1 MRNAIVLAAG
11 KGTRMKSSL
20 PKVMHKILGQ
30 PMIGHVITHLNE
42 VHTDKNIMVIG
53 HGAELIQ
60 EYLKDQV
67 LFAFQM
73 EQKGTGHAVMQAID
87 QLDPTGDTVLLYGDC
102 PCVQSETIE
111 WLFESNQDY
120 DLTVLTAFFFDPAKY
135 GRIVRDKKQRIKKIV
150 EYKDCS
156 KAELNIKEINTGIY
170 CFKNEKLIKFIKE
183 LNNNNAQN
191 EYYITDLVE
200 IFINNE
206 LRVQAISVKDNEE
219 VMGVN
224 DRQDLLNAQRWI
236 QKRINTKWIEAGVTF
251 INPQGTYVS
260 LETTLEED
268 VVLYPNIYLEGK
280 NHIGRGTTIR
290 PGSFIVNAVIGE
302 EVMIDASRISD
313 STVGNHVNI
322 GPFAHLRGHTDIADG
337 NRIGN
342 FVEMKNAKIGQD
354 SRCAHLTYIGD
365 AEVGEDV
372 NFGCGV
378 VTVNYDGKNKF
389 KTKIGDHAFI
399 GSNVNLIAPITVGN
413 NAVVAAGSTIDEDVP
428 DNDLAIARERQVNKP
443 GLGLK
448 YIEKKQG
455 KL

>member
-30 PMIGHVITHLNE
+30 PMIGHVVTHLNE

-53 HGAELIQ
+53 HGAEIIQ

-67 LFAFQM
+67 LFAYQH
-73 EQKGTGHAVMQAID
+73 EQQGTGHAVMQAID

-111 WLFESNQDY
+111 WLFESNKDH

-150 EYKDCS
+150 EFKDCS

-170 CFKNEKLIKFIKE
+170 CFKNEMLIKHIKE
-183 LNNNNAQN
+183 LSNKNAQN
-191 EYYITDLVE
+191 EYYVTDLVE
-200 IFINNE
+200 IFINHD

-236 QKRINTKWIEAGVTF
+236 QKRINTKWIDNGVTF
-251 INPQGTYVS
+251 INPQGTYIS

-280 NHIGRGTTIR
+280 NHIGRGTTIL
-290 PGSFIVNAVIGE
+290 PGSFIINSTIGDE
-302 EVMIDASRISD
+302 TVIDACRITD
-313 STVGNHVNI
+313 SIVGNKVNI
-322 GPFAHLRGHTDIADG
+322 GPYAHLRGHCVIADG

-342 FVEMKNAKIGQD
+342 FVEMKNAKIGKKT
-354 SRCAHLTYIGD
+354 RCAHLTYIGD

-399 GSNVNLIAPITVGN
+399 GSNVNLIAPIEVGN
-413 NAVVAAGSTIDEDVP
+413 NAVVAAGSTIDENVP
-428 DNDLAIARERQVNKP
+428 DNDMAIARQRQVNKP

-448 YIEKKQG
+448 YIQKK
-455 KL
+455 

>member
-30 PMIGHVITHLNE
+30 PMIGHVITHLKE

-53 HGAELIQ
+53 HGAQIIED
-60 EYLKDQV
+60 YLKDQV
-67 LFAFQM
+67 SFAYQQ

-87 QLDPTGDTVLLYGDC
+87 QLDPNGDTVLLYGDC

-111 WLFESNQDY
+111 WLFESNKDF

-135 GRIVRDKKQRIKKIV
+135 GRIVRDKKKRIRKIV
-150 EYKDCS
+150 EFKDCT

-170 CFKNEKLIKFIKE
+170 CFKNEKLIKHIKE
-183 LNNNNAQN
+183 LSDNNAQN

-200 IFINNE
+200 IFLNHE

-236 QKRINTKWIEAGVTF
+236 QKRINNKWIDAGVTF

-290 PGSFIVNAVIGE
+290 PGCFIIDSTIGE
-302 EVMIDASRISD
+302 DCNVDASRITD
-313 STVGNHVNI
+313 STLGNKINL
-322 GPFAHLRGHTDIADG
+322 GPYAHLRGHTDIGDG

-342 FVEMKNAKIGQD
+342 FVEMKNAKVGKNT
-354 SRCAHLTYIGD
+354 RCAHLTYIGD

-399 GSNVNLIAPITVGN
+399 GSNVNLIAPIEVGK
-413 NAVVAAGSTIDEDVP
+413 NAVVAAGSTVDEDVP
-428 DNDLAIARERQVNKP
+428 ENDMAIARQRQVNKP

-448 YIEKKQG
+448 YIEKK
-455 KL
+455 

>member
-30 PMIGHVITHLNE
+30 PMIGHVVTHLNE

-53 HGAELIQ
+53 HGAEIIQ

-67 LFAFQM
+67 LFAYQH

-111 WLFESNQDY
+111 WLFESNKDH

-135 GRIVRDKKQRIKKIV
+135 GRIVRDKKQRVKKIV
-150 EYKDCS
+150 EFKDCS
-156 KAELNIKEINTGIY
+156 KTELNIKEINTGIY
-170 CFKNEKLIKFIKE
+170 CFKNEMLIKHIKE
-183 LNNNNAQN
+183 LSNTNAQN
-191 EYYITDLVE
+191 EYYVTDLVE
-200 IFINNE
+200 IFINHD
-206 LRVQAISVKDNEE
+206 LKVQAISVKDNEE

-236 QKRINTKWIEAGVTF
+236 QKRINTKWIDNGVTF
-251 INPQGTYVS
+251 INPQGTYIS

-280 NHIGRGTTIR
+280 NHIARGTTIL
-290 PGSFIVNAVIGE
+290 PGSFIINSKIGE
-302 EVMIDASRISD
+302 ETVIDGCRITD
-313 STVGNHVNI
+313 SIVGNKVNI
-322 GPFAHLRGHTDIADG
+322 GPYAHLRGHCVIADG

-342 FVEMKNAKIGQD
+342 FVEMKNAKIGKKT
-354 SRCAHLTYIGD
+354 RCAHLTYIGD

-399 GSNVNLIAPITVGN
+399 GSNVNLIAPIEVGN
-413 NAVVAAGSTIDEDVP
+413 NAVVAAGSTIDENVP
-428 DNDLAIARERQVNKP
+428 DNDMAIARQRQVNKP

-448 YIEKKQG
+448 YIQKK
-455 KL
+455 

>member
-53 HGAELIQ
+53 HGAEIIQ

-67 LFAFQM
+67 LFAYQP

-87 QLDPTGDTVLLYGDC
+87 QLDPNGDTVLLYGDC

-111 WLFESNQDY
+111 WLFESNKDF

-135 GRIVRDKKQRIKKIV
+135 GRIVRDKKLRIKKIV

-170 CFKNEKLIKFIKE
+170 CFKNEKLIKYIKE
-183 LNNNNAQN
+183 LSNNNAQN
-191 EYYITDLVE
+191 EYYVTDLVE
-200 IFINNE
+200 IFINHE

-236 QKRINTKWIEAGVTF
+236 QKRINTKWIENGVTF
-251 INPQGTYVS
+251 INPQGTYIS
-260 LETTLEED
+260 LETTFEED

-280 NHIGRGTTIR
+280 NHIARGTTIL
-290 PGSFIVNAVIGE
+290 PGSFIINSKIGE
-302 EVMIDASRISD
+302 ESVIDACRITD
-313 STVGNHVNI
+313 STVGNKVNI
-322 GPFAHLRGHTDIADG
+322 GPYAHLRGHTVIADG

-342 FVEMKNAKIGQD
+342 FVEMKNAKIGKKT
-354 SRCAHLTYIGD
+354 RCAHLTYIGD

-399 GSNVNLIAPITVGN
+399 GSNVNLIAPIEVGN
-413 NAVVAAGSTIDEDVP
+413 NAVVAAGSTIDENVP
-428 DNDLAIARERQVNKP
+428 DNDMAIARQRQVNKP

-448 YIEKKQG
+448 YIQKK
-455 KL
+455 

>member
-11 KGTRMKSSL
+11 KGTRMKSTL

-30 PMIGHVITHLNE
+30 PMIGHVITHLKE
-42 VHTDKNIMVIG
+42 VNTDKNIMVVG
-53 HGAELIQ
+53 HGAEMIQ

-67 LFAFQM
+67 SFALQL

-87 QLDPTGDTVLLYGDC
+87 QLDPNGDTVLLYGDC

-111 WLFESNQDY
+111 WLFESNKDF

-135 GRIVRDKKQRIKKIV
+135 GRIVRDKKQRVKKIV
-150 EYKDCS
+150 EFKDCTKS
-156 KAELNIKEINTGIY
+156 ELNIKEINTGIY
-170 CFKNEKLIKFIKE
+170 CFKNEKLIKHIKE
-183 LNNNNAQN
+183 LKDTNAQN

-206 LRVQAISVKDNEE
+206 LRVQAISVKDNDE
-219 VMGVN
+219 VMGIN

-236 QKRINTKWIEAGVTF
+236 QKRINNAWIDQGVTF
-251 INPQGTYVS
+251 INPSGTYIS
-260 LETTLEED
+260 LETTFEED

-280 NHIGRGTTIR
+280 NHIKRGTTIL
-290 PGSFIVNAVIGE
+290 PGSFIINSTIGE
-302 EVMIDASRISD
+302 NVKVDSSRITD
-313 STVGNHVNI
+313 SIVGNNVNI
-322 GPFAHLRGHTDIADG
+322 GPYSHLRGHTEIGDG
-337 NRIGN
+337 TRIGN
-342 FVEMKNAKIGQD
+342 FVEMKNAKIGKNT
-354 SRCAHLTYIGD
+354 RCAHLTYIGD

-389 KTKIGDHAFI
+389 LTKIGDHAFI
-399 GSNVNLIAPITVGN
+399 GSNVNMIAPVTIGA
-413 NAVVAAGSTIDEDVP
+413 NAVLAAGSTIDHDVP
-428 DNDLAIARERQVNKP
+428 DNDMGIARERQVNKP

-448 YIEKKQG
+448 YIQKK
-455 KL
+455 

>member
-30 PMIGHVITHLNE
+30 PMIGHVVTHLNE

-53 HGAELIQ
+53 HGAEIIQ

-67 LFAFQM
+67 LFAYQH

-111 WLFESNQDY
+111 WLFESNKDH

-150 EYKDCS
+150 EFKDCS
-156 KAELNIKEINTGIY
+156 KTELNIKEINTGIY
-170 CFKNEKLIKFIKE
+170 CFKNEMLIKHIKE
-183 LNNNNAQN
+183 LSNTNAQN
-191 EYYITDLVE
+191 EYYVTDLVE
-200 IFINNE
+200 IFINHD
-206 LRVQAISVKDNEE
+206 LKVQAISVKDNEE

-236 QKRINTKWIEAGVTF
+236 QKRINTKWIDNGVTF
-251 INPQGTYVS
+251 INPQGTYIS

-280 NHIGRGTTIR
+280 NHIARGTTIL
-290 PGSFIVNAVIGE
+290 PGSFIINSKIGE
-302 EVMIDASRISD
+302 ETVIDGCRITD
-313 STVGNHVNI
+313 SIVGNKVNI
-322 GPFAHLRGHTDIADG
+322 GPYAHLRGHCVIADG

-342 FVEMKNAKIGQD
+342 FVEMKNAKIGKKT
-354 SRCAHLTYIGD
+354 RCAHLTYIGD

-399 GSNVNLIAPITVGN
+399 GSNVNLIAPIEVGN
-413 NAVVAAGSTIDEDVP
+413 NAVVAAGSTIDENVP
-428 DNDLAIARERQVNKP
+428 DNDMAIARQRQVNKP

-448 YIEKKQG
+448 YIQKK
-455 KL
+455 

>member
-53 HGAELIQ
+53 HGAEIIQ

-67 LFAFQM
+67 LFAYQP

-87 QLDPTGDTVLLYGDC
+87 QLDPNGDTVLLYGDC

-111 WLFESNQDY
+111 WLFESNKDF

-135 GRIVRDKKQRIKKIV
+135 GRIVRDKKLRIKKIV

-170 CFKNEKLIKFIKE
+170 CFKNEKLIKYIKE
-183 LNNNNAQN
+183 LSNNNAQN
-191 EYYITDLVE
+191 EYYVTDLVE
-200 IFINNE
+200 IFINHE

-236 QKRINTKWIEAGVTF
+236 QKRINTKWIENGVTF
-251 INPQGTYVS
+251 INPQGTYIS
-260 LETTLEED
+260 LETTFEED

-280 NHIGRGTTIR
+280 NHIARGTTIL
-290 PGSFIVNAVIGE
+290 PGSFIINSKIGE
-302 EVMIDASRISD
+302 ESVIDACRITD
-313 STVGNHVNI
+313 STVGNKVNI
-322 GPFAHLRGHTDIADG
+322 GPYAHLRGHSVIADG

-342 FVEMKNAKIGQD
+342 FVEMKNAKIGKKT
-354 SRCAHLTYIGD
+354 RCAHLTYIGD

-399 GSNVNLIAPITVGN
+399 GSNVNLIAPIEVGN
-413 NAVVAAGSTIDEDVP
+413 NAVVAAGSTIDENVP
-428 DNDLAIARERQVNKP
+428 DNDMAIARQRQVNKP

-448 YIEKKQG
+448 YIQKK
-455 KL
+455 

>member
-53 HGAELIQ
+53 HGAEIIQ

-67 LFAFQM
+67 LFAYQH

-87 QLDPTGDTVLLYGDC
+87 QLDPNGDTVLLYGDC

-111 WLFESNQDY
+111 WLFESNKDF

-135 GRIVRDKKQRIKKIV
+135 GRIVRDKKLRIKKIV

-170 CFKNEKLIKFIKE
+170 CFKNEKLIKYIKE
-183 LNNNNAQN
+183 LSNNNAQN
-191 EYYITDLVE
+191 EYYVTDLVE
-200 IFINNE
+200 IFLNHE

-236 QKRINTKWIEAGVTF
+236 QKRINNKWIENGVTF
-251 INPQGTYVS
+251 INPQGTYIS
-260 LETTLEED
+260 LETTFEED

-280 NHIGRGTTIR
+280 NHIARGTTIL
-290 PGSFIVNAVIGE
+290 PGSFIINSKIGE
-302 EVMIDASRISD
+302 ETVIDACRITD
-313 STVGNHVNI
+313 STVGNKVNI
-322 GPFAHLRGHTDIADG
+322 GPYAHLRGHTVIADG

-342 FVEMKNAKIGQD
+342 FVEMKNAKIGKKT
-354 SRCAHLTYIGD
+354 RCAHLTYIGD

-389 KTKIGDHAFI
+389 MTKIGDHAFI
-399 GSNVNLIAPITVGN
+399 GSNVNLIAPIEVGN
-413 NAVVAAGSTIDEDVP
+413 NAVVAAGSTIDENVP
-428 DNDLAIARERQVNKP
+428 DNDMAIARQRQVNKP

-448 YIEKKQG
+448 YIQKK
-455 KL
+455 

>member
-53 HGAELIQ
+53 HGAEIIQ

-67 LFAFQM
+67 LFAYQP

-87 QLDPTGDTVLLYGDC
+87 QLDPNGDTVLLYGDC

-111 WLFESNQDY
+111 WLFESNKDF

-135 GRIVRDKKQRIKKIV
+135 GRIVRDKKLRIRKIV

-170 CFKNEKLIKFIKE
+170 CFKNEKLIKYIKE
-183 LNNNNAQN
+183 LSNNNAQN
-191 EYYITDLVE
+191 EYYVTDLVE
-200 IFINNE
+200 IFLNHE

-236 QKRINTKWIEAGVTF
+236 QKRINNKWIENGVTF
-251 INPQGTYVS
+251 INPQGTYIS
-260 LETTLEED
+260 LETTFEED

-280 NHIGRGTTIR
+280 NHIARGTTIL
-290 PGSFIVNAVIGE
+290 PGSFIINSKIGE
-302 EVMIDASRISD
+302 ETVIDACRITD
-313 STVGNHVNI
+313 STVGNKVNI
-322 GPFAHLRGHTDIADG
+322 GPYAHLRGHTVIADG

-342 FVEMKNAKIGQD
+342 FVEMKNAKIGKKT
-354 SRCAHLTYIGD
+354 RCAHLTYIGD

-389 KTKIGDHAFI
+389 MTKIGDHAFI
-399 GSNVNLIAPITVGN
+399 GSNVNLIAPIEVGN
-413 NAVVAAGSTIDEDVP
+413 NAVVAAGSTIDENVP
-428 DNDLAIARERQVNKP
+428 DNDMAIARQRQVNKP

-448 YIEKKQG
+448 YIQKK
-455 KL
+455 

>member
-30 PMIGHVITHLNE
+30 PMIGHVVTHLKE
-42 VHTDKNIMVIG
+42 VNTDKNIMVIG
-53 HGAELIQ
+53 HGAEMIKD
-60 EYLKDQV
+60 YLKDQV
-67 LFAFQM
+67 SFALQL

-87 QLDPTGDTVLLYGDC
+87 QLDPNGDTVLLYGDC

-111 WLFESNQDY
+111 WLFQSNQDH

-135 GRIVRDKKQRIKKIV
+135 GRVVRDKKQRIKKIV

-170 CFKNEKLIKFIKE
+170 CFKNEALIKHIHE
-183 LNNNNAQN
+183 LTDNNTQN

-206 LRVQAISVKDNEE
+206 LRVQAISVKDNDE

-236 QKRINTKWIEAGVTF
+236 QKHINTKWIDRGVTF
-251 INPQGTYVS
+251 INPLGTYIS

-268 VVLYPNIYLEGK
+268 VVLYPNVYLEGK
-280 NHIGRGTTIR
+280 THIGRGTSIL
-290 PGSFIVNAVIGE
+290 PGTFIVNSKIGE
-302 EVMIDASRISD
+302 DVVIDNSRITD
-313 STVGNHVNI
+313 TEVGNKVNI
-322 GPFAHLRGHTDIADG
+322 GPYAHLRGHSEIGTG
-337 NRIGN
+337 TRIGN
-342 FVEMKNAKIGQD
+342 FVEMKNAKLGKKT
-354 SRCAHLTYIGD
+354 RCAHLTYLGD
-365 AEVGEDV
+365 VEVGDDV

-378 VTVNYDGKNKF
+378 VTVNYDGKDKYI
-389 KTKIGDHAFI
+389 TKIGDHAFI

-413 NAVVAAGSTIDEDVP
+413 NAVVAAGSTIDEDVE
-428 DNDLAIARERQVNKP
+428 DEALAIARQRQVNKP

-448 YIEKKQG
+448 YIQKK
-455 KL
+455 

>member
-42 VHTDKNIMVIG
+42 VHTDKNIMVVG
-53 HGAELIQ
+53 HGAEMIQ
-60 EYLKDQV
+60 DYLKDQV
-67 LFAFQM
+67 SFALQA

-111 WLFESNQDY
+111 WLFESNKEY

-135 GRIVRDKKQRIKKIV
+135 GRVVRDKKHQLKKIV
-150 EYKDCS
+150 EYIDCTKS
-156 KAELNIKEINTGIY
+156 ELNIKEINTGIY
-170 CFKNEKLIKFIKE
+170 CFKNAKLLKYIHE
-183 LNNNNAQN
+183 LKDNNAQK

-200 IFINNE
+200 IFINHGLN
-206 LRVQAISVKDNEE
+206 VQAISVKDNEE

-224 DRQDLLNAQRWI
+224 DRMDLLNAQRWI
-236 QKRINTKWIEAGVTF
+236 QKRINNAWIEQGVTF
-251 INPQGTYVS
+251 INPLGTYIS
-260 LETTLEED
+260 LLTTLEED
-268 VVLYPNIYLEGK
+268 VILYPNIYLEGQ
-280 NHIGRGTTIR
+280 NHIGRGTTIL
-290 PGSFIVNAVIGE
+290 PGSFVLNSTIGE
-302 EVMIDASRISD
+302 NVTIDSSRITD
-313 STVGNHVNI
+313 SVVGNKVNI
-322 GPFAHLRGHTDIADG
+322 GPYAHLRNHTVIADG

-342 FVEMKNAKIGQD
+342 FVEMKNAKIGLNT
-354 SRCAHLTYIGD
+354 RCAHLTYVGD

-389 KTKIGDHAFI
+389 ITKIGDHAFI
-399 GSNVNLIAPITVGN
+399 GSNVNLIAPITIGKYT
-413 NAVVAAGSTIDEDVP
+413 VVAAGSTVDKDVP
-428 DNDLAIARERQVNKP
+428 DNDMAIARQRQVNKP

-448 YIEKKQG
+448 YIQKK
-455 KL
+455 

>member
-30 PMIGHVITHLNE
+30 PMIGHVVTHLKE
-42 VHTDKNIMVIG
+42 VHTDKNIMVVG
-53 HGAELIQ
+53 HGAEMIQ
-60 EYLKDQV
+60 DYLKDQV
-67 LFAFQM
+67 SFVLQL

-87 QLDPTGDTVLLYGDC
+87 QLDPNGDTVLLYGDC

-111 WLFESNQDY
+111 WLFQSNQDY

-156 KAELNIKEINTGIY
+156 KSELNIKEINTGIY
-170 CFKNEKLIKFIKE
+170 CFKNEMLIKHIHE
-183 LNNNNAQN
+183 LKDNNTQS

-200 IFINNE
+200 IFINSE
-206 LRVQAISVKDNEE
+206 LRVQAISVKDNDE

-236 QKRINTKWIEAGVTF
+236 QKHINNKWIDQGVTF
-251 INPQGTYVS
+251 INPLGTYIS

-268 VVLYPNIYLEGK
+268 VVLYPNVYLEGK
-280 NHIGRGTTIR
+280 THIGKCTTIL
-290 PGSFIVNAVIGE
+290 PGSFIINSSIGE
-302 EVMIDASRISD
+302 NVVIDGSRITD
-313 STVGNHVNI
+313 SQVDNKVNI
-322 GPFAHLRGHTDIADG
+322 GPFAHLRGHTVVAEG
-337 NRIGN
+337 SRIGN
-342 FVEMKNAKIGQD
+342 FVEMKNAKLGKKT
-354 SRCAHLTYIGD
+354 RCAHLTYLGD
-365 AEVGEDV
+365 VEVGEDV

-389 KTKIGDHAFI
+389 KTKIGAHAFI

-413 NAVVAAGSTIDEDVP
+413 NAVVAAGSTIDKDVEDEA
-428 DNDLAIARERQVNKP
+428 LAIARERQVNKP

-448 YIEKKQG
+448 YIQKK
-455 KL
+455 

>member
-30 PMIGHVITHLNE
+30 PMIGHVLTHLNE

-53 HGAELIQ
+53 HGAEIIE

-67 LFAFQM
+67 SFAYQT
-73 EQKGTGHAVMQAID
+73 EQKGTGHAVMTAID

-111 WLFESNQDY
+111 WLFESNKDY

-135 GRIVRDKKQRIKKIV
+135 GRIVRDKKQRVKKIV
-150 EYKDCS
+150 EFKDCS
-156 KAELNIKEINTGIY
+156 NAELKIKEINTGIY
-170 CFKNEKLIKFIKE
+170 CFKNEKLIKHIKE
-183 LNNNNAQN
+183 ITCNNAQN

-200 IFINNE
+200 IFLEHE
-206 LRVQAISVKDNEE
+206 LRVQAISVKDNDE

-236 QKRINTKWIEAGVTF
+236 QKKINTKWIESGVTF
-251 INPQGTYVS
+251 INPLSTYIS
-260 LETTLEED
+260 LQTTLEED
-268 VVLYPNIYLEGK
+268 VILYPNTYLEGK
-280 NHIGRGTTIR
+280 THVGKGSVIL
-290 PGSFIVNAVIGE
+290 PGSFIIDSTIGE
-302 EVMIDASRISD
+302 NVKVDACRITD
-313 STVGNHVNI
+313 STVGNNVNL
-322 GPFAHLRGHTDIADG
+322 GPYAHLRGHTVIGDDS
-337 NRIGN
+337 RIGN
-342 FVEMKNAKIGQD
+342 FVEMKNAHVGKKT
-354 SRCAHLTYIGD
+354 RCAHLTYIGD

-399 GSNVNLIAPITVGN
+399 GSNVNLIAPVSVGN

-428 DNDLAIARERQVNKP
+428 DNDMAIARQRQVNKP

-448 YIEKKQG
+448 YIEKK
-455 KL
+455 

>member
-11 KGTRMKSSL
+11 KGTRMKSTL

-30 PMIGHVITHLNE
+30 PMIGHVITHLKE
-42 VHTDKNIMVIG
+42 VNTDKNIMVVG
-53 HGAELIQ
+53 HGAEMIQ

-67 LFAFQM
+67 SFALQL

-111 WLFESNQDY
+111 RLFESNKDY

-135 GRIVRDKKQRIKKIV
+135 GRIVRDKKQRVKKIV
-150 EYKDCS
+150 EFKDCS
-156 KAELNIKEINTGIY
+156 KSELNIKEINTGIY
-170 CFKNEKLIKFIKE
+170 CFKNEKLIKHIKE
-183 LNNNNAQN
+183 LRDNNAQN

-200 IFINNE
+200 IFINHE

-219 VMGVN
+219 VMGIN

-236 QKRINTKWIEAGVTF
+236 QKRINNAWIDKGVTF
-251 INPQGTYVS
+251 INPLGTYIS
-260 LETTLEED
+260 LETTFEED

-280 NHIGRGTTIR
+280 NHIKRGTTIM
-290 PGSFIVNAVIGE
+290 PGSFIVNSTIGE
-302 EVMIDASRISD
+302 NVTVDSSRITD
-313 STVGNHVNI
+313 SIVGNKVNI
-322 GPFAHLRGHTDIADG
+322 GPYSHLRGHTVIGDG
-337 NRIGN
+337 TRIGN
-342 FVEMKNAKIGQD
+342 FVEMKNAKIGKNT
-354 SRCAHLTYIGD
+354 RCAHLTYIGD

-389 KTKIGDHAFI
+389 MTKIGDHAFI
-399 GSNVNLIAPITVGN
+399 GSNVNMIAPVTIGS
-413 NAVVAAGSTIDEDVP
+413 NAVLAAGSTIDQDVP
-428 DNDLAIARERQVNKP
+428 DNDMAIARERQVNKP

-448 YIEKKQG
+448 YIQKK
-455 KL
+455 

>member
-11 KGTRMKSSL
+11 KGTRMKSTL

-30 PMIGHVITHLNE
+30 PMIGHVITHLKE
-42 VHTDKNIMVIG
+42 VNTDKNIMVVG
-53 HGAELIQ
+53 HGAEMIQ

-67 LFAFQM
+67 SFALQM

-87 QLDPTGDTVLLYGDC
+87 QLDPRGDTVLLYGDC

-111 WLFESNQDY
+111 WLFESNKDF

-135 GRIVRDKKQRIKKIV
+135 GRIVRDKKQRVKKIV
-150 EYKDCS
+150 EFKDCTKS
-156 KAELNIKEINTGIY
+156 ELNIKEINTGIY
-170 CFKNEKLIKFIKE
+170 CFKNEKLIKHIKE
-183 LNNNNAQN
+183 LRDNNAQN

-219 VMGVN
+219 VMGIN

-236 QKRINTKWIEAGVTF
+236 QKRINTAWIDQGVTF
-251 INPQGTYVS
+251 INPLGTYIS
-260 LETTLEED
+260 LETTFEED

-280 NHIGRGTTIR
+280 NHIKRGTTIL
-290 PGSFIVNAVIGE
+290 PGSFIINSTIGE
-302 EVMIDASRISD
+302 NVKVDSSRITD
-313 STVGNHVNI
+313 SIVGNNVNI
-322 GPFAHLRGHTDIADG
+322 GPYSHLRGHTDIGDG
-337 NRIGN
+337 TRIGN
-342 FVEMKNAKIGQD
+342 FVEMKNAKIGKNT
-354 SRCAHLTYIGD
+354 RCAHLTYIGD
-365 AEVGEDV
+365 SEVGEDV

-389 KTKIGDHAFI
+389 MTKIGDHAFI
-399 GSNVNLIAPITVGN
+399 GSNVNMIAPVTIGA
-413 NAVVAAGSTIDEDVP
+413 NAVLAAGSTIDHDVP
-428 DNDLAIARERQVNKP
+428 DNDMGIARERQVNKP

-448 YIEKKQG
+448 YIQKK
-455 KL
+455 